1 MPISLRVTR
10 SDDCEWC
17 VVLCTGSCSSECSPQ
32 CCEKEKVASR
42 EIESTLTPKEKKE
55 RVELC
60 EKYGEKAEQ
69 LRQSHKLRAQQKCP
83 DCRKNSVKLTMNIV
97 RTGTEASAGKGEK
110 AKTGIQTRSKTK
122 ATGSQTKTS
131 RS

>member
-1 MPISLRVTR
+1 MPNIANKQKQSLRVAR

-83 DCRKNSVKLTMNIV
+83 DCRKNSDNLAVTIVKAG
-97 RTGTEASAGKGEK
+97 TGAAAGQGEK
-110 AKTGIQTRSKTK
+110 KQVRNTD
-122 ATGSQTKTS
+122 
-131 RS
+131 